1 MEAPMSTPAP
11 AATPA
16 PKLDTFGGVFTPT
29 LLTILGV
36 IMYLRLGWVVG
47 NGGLIGAL
55 LVIGLA
61 VGITAATGLSLSSI
75 ATNTRLG
82 AGGPYAI
89 ISKSLGVE
97 VGGSVGV
104 PLFVSQALAVA
115 MYIFGFREGVVWLL
129 ESMGLT
135 LPPSV
140 PLVIDLATFALVFTI
155 AYVSAEFAFKVQY
168 VIMAVIGVSLVL
180 ILGSSAGWDT
190 SREILWVGD
199 WRGSVED
206 GFAGTSF
213 WVVFA
218 VFFPAATGVMAG
230 ANMSGDLENPRRAIP
245 WGTLSAIGLSTVV
258 YVLLAVWLARA
269 GTAEELTS
277 NYTFLI
283 DASLWGP
290 GVLAGLLGATLSSA
304 LSSLVGAPRI
314 LIALVG
320 DKVVPAVAGIEQLS
334 DKGEP
339 RRAMIASAAL
349 VLAALLLRDLNA
361 IAPLLSMFFLITYF
375 VINLVVLVEST
386 LGLQSYRPTL
396 RVPRVVP
403 ALGAVGCIF
412 AMFIVNPTVSLV
424 AVAVVVGLYGM
435 ILRRG
440 VSSKD
445 DSRSGI
451 FSAVAEWAAARAT
464 EYEAVNPRAWKP
476 NLLVPVQDTA
486 ELRGDFQLLNDL
498 VRPEGTIKL
507 LGVAAEADVPDVTA
521 RMNRLGKEF
530 RSKGVFTTSSV
541 LDSTDLTSG
550 VVSGIQSLRSAFFR
564 PNVLFLDLGSPGRD
578 AELEQLWRETR
589 RLKMGLAVLAEHPQA
604 GLGRRSV
611 VHLWF
616 DPKLTALTPSEAL
629 YEGQMHLALLMAL
642 RLRKAWDAELRVFGL
657 ALEEEDRAEVQA
669 WLAEL
674 FDLVRVPSGVV
685 AEVVV
690 GDLSTALRSAPQ
702 SDLDILG
709 LPPVPSATALRRYV
723 EESRSACVFF
733 GDSGMESALS

>member
-1 MEAPMSTPAP
+1 MDETPSK
-11 AATPA
+11 
-16 PKLDTFGGVFTPT
+16 KLGTFGGVFTPT

-47 NGGLIGAL
+47 NGGLLGAL

-61 VGITAATGLSLSSI
+61 VGITSATGLSLSSI

-89 ISKSLGVE
+89 ISRSLGVE

-115 MYIFGFREGVVWLL
+115 MYIFGFREGCMWLID
-129 ESMGLT
+129 SMGWQ
-135 LPPSV
+135 V
-140 PLVIDLATFALVFTI
+140 PEQMPLLVDLGTFLFVFGI
-155 AYVSAEFAFKVQY
+155 AYASAELAFRVQY
-168 VIMAVIGVSLVL
+168 VIMAVIAVSLVL
-180 ILGSSAGWDT
+180 ILGSAAGWDT
-190 SREILWVGD
+190 SREVLWIGD
-199 WRGSVED
+199 WRGSPED
-206 GFAGTSF
+206 GFGGTSF

-218 VFFPAATGVMAG
+218 VFFPAATGVLAG
-230 ANMSGDLENPRRAIP
+230 ANMSGDLANPRRAIP
-245 WGTLSAIGLSTVV
+245 RGTLAAIGLSTAI

-269 GTAEELTS
+269 GSAHDLTS

-314 LIALVG
+314 LLALVH
-320 DKVVPAVAGIEQLS
+320 DRVVPDVGGLGRVAS
-334 DKGEP
+334 NGEP
-339 RRAMIASAAL
+339 RRAMLASGL
-349 VLAALLLRDLNA
+349 MVLAALLLRDLNA

-375 VINLVVLVEST
+375 VINLVVLVESS
-386 LGLQSYRPTL
+386 LGLQSYRPTM
-396 RVPRVVP
+396 RVPRIVP
-403 ALGAVGCIF
+403 ALGAIGCIF

-424 AVAVVVGLYGM
+424 AVGVVVALYAM

-440 VSSKD
+440 VQSKN

-486 ELRGDFQLLNDL
+486 ELRGDFQLLNEM

-507 LGVAAEADVPDVTA
+507 LGVAAEADVADVDR
-521 RMNRLGKEF
+521 RMKELTREF
-530 RSKGVFTTSSV
+530 RRKGVFTTYSV
-541 LDSTDLTSG
+541 LDSTGLVTA
-550 VVSGIQSLRSAFFR
+550 VVAGLQSLRSAFFR
-564 PNVLFLDLGSPGRD
+564 PNILFLDLGPGSSD
-578 AELEQLWRETR
+578 AEIEALWREAR
-589 RLKMGLAVLAEHPQA
+589 RLALGISLLAEHPRA

-611 VHLWF
+611 IHLWF
-616 DPKLTALTPSEAL
+616 PSELTRQGVEEAL
-629 YEGQMHLALLMAL
+629 ASGQMHLAILMAL
-642 RLRKAWDAELRVFGL
+642 RLSHAWKAELRIFGL
-657 ALEEEDRAEVQA
+657 AEDEEAKPRVTAWLEDLFDRARIPRTAQP
-669 WLAEL
+669 
-674 FDLVRVPSGVV
+674 R
-685 AEVVV
+685 VVV
-690 GDLSTALRSAPQ
+690 GDLDSQLVEAPQ

-709 LPPVPSATALRRYV
+709 LPETPDADALRRRV
-723 EESRSACVFF
+723 EQTRSACLFL
-733 GDSGMESALS
+733 GDSVHENALA